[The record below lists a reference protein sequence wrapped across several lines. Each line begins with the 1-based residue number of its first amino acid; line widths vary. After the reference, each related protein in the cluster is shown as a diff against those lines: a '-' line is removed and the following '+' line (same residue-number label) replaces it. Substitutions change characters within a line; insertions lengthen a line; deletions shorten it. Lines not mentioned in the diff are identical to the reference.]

1 MKADHKIPVRNGD
14 LECIIHVNRRPGAIK
29 FIRTL
34 SEIYEIVIFTAS
46 LAIYANPLMDD
57 IDPERCCVYRLFRN
71 SCSVHNGCFTK
82 DLSRMN
88 REMEN
93 IMIVDNS
100 PSAYMLQ
107 PENAIP
113 ITTWQGNPN
122 DTELLDLIPFF

>member
-1 MKADHKIPVRNGD
+1 M
-14 LECIIHVNRRPGAIK
+14 K

-34 SEIYEIVIFTAS
+34 SEIYEIVVFTAS
-46 LAIYANPLMDD
+46 LAIYANPLMDQ

-71 SCSVHNGCFTK
+71 SCTIYNGCFTK

-88 REMEN
+88 RKMEN

-107 PENAIP
+107 P
-113 ITTWQGNPN
+113 
-122 DTELLDLIPFF
+122 